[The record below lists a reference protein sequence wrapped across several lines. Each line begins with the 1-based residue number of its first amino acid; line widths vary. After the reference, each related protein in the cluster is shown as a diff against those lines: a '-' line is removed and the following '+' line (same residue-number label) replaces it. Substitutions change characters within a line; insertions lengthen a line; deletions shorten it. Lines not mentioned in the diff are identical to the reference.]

1 MEDAYQ
7 ILDYLP
13 VSYKSEGEQEYID
26 FLWDSF
32 ESNYRNEKF
41 QFAFLAYHML
51 YMSFVYFNVWQIR
64 NNDQKDFDNAL
75 IGFGKDLEKEFDA
88 ATSPFTFSV
97 LKEKSIFRF
106 FKLLG
111 CGNDKIGNYAK
122 IVDYRND
129 IAHSNG
135 NIFYHAQ
142 QAIDEKI
149 EEILKQ
155 VEQIQEN
162 SKAPILRYF
171 ERFLIESWNSEE
183 REYIDDLDQIR
194 EVLIHKNYLSQK
206 DIEYCC
212 HFDIDSLSAESHFE
226 ERKSLFQFFVNEYT
240 EETIST

>member
-13 VSYKSEGEQEYID
+13 VSYKSQKEQEYIG

-32 ESNYRNEKF
+32 ESNYQNEKF

-51 YMSFVYFNVWQIR
+51 YMSFAYFNVWQIR
-64 NNDQKDFDNAL
+64 NNYQEDFNKAL
-75 IGFGKDLEKEFDA
+75 IGFGKELEKELFA
-88 ATSPFTFSV
+88 ATSPFTFSS
-97 LKEKSIFRF
+97 LNEKSIFRF

-149 EEILKQ
+149 EEILQQ

-162 SKAPILRYF
+162 SKAAILRCF
-171 ERFLIESWNSEE
+171 EGFLVESGNPEE
-183 REYIDDLDQIR
+183 REYIDDGDQIR
-194 EVLIHKNYLSQK
+194 EGLIHKNYLSKK
-206 DIEYCC
+206 DIEYCLQ
-212 HFDIDSLSAESHFE
+212 FDIDSLSAASHFKE
-226 ERKSLFQFFVNEYT
+226 LKSLFRFFVHEYT
-240 EETIST
+240 EESD